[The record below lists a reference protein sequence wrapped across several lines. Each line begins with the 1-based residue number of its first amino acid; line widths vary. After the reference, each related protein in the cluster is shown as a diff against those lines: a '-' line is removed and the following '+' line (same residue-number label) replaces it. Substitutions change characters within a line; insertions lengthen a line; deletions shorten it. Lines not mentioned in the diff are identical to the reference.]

1 MSRSTPSPIH
11 ICFYSN
17 RCEWSKAFVTE
28 ISQTPYHKEFRFICV
43 DPSPNRP
50 QLPTWLKQTPT
61 LVISGEPEPRTNS
74 EVMNWLYEHKM
85 KNGGG
90 GGGNSGNGT
99 NGDNGGAGGSTSI
112 EPEPYLDMEMGGG
125 FGDSYSFL
133 GDDTTTQGNGGMR
146 MKHNFTYL
154 NGQEAVSTREASNF
168 QTTSSN
174 QKRSKKE
181 ELLDQQMEQFLKS
194 RDNGIP
200 QRIARQ

>member
-1 MSRSTPSPIH
+1 MSRGTPSPIH

-17 RCEWSKAFVTE
+17 RCEWSKAFITE

-50 QLPTWLKQTPT
+50 QLPSWLKQTPT

-90 GGGNSGNGT
+90 NGGGNTGNTGNSVSG
-99 NGDNGGAGGSTSI
+99 TSV

-133 GDDTTTQGNGGMR
+133 GDDTTTQGDGGLR

-154 NGQEAVSTREASNF
+154 NGQDSVSTREASNF

>member
-1 MSRSTPSPIH
+1 
-11 ICFYSN
+11 
-17 RCEWSKAFVTE
+17 
-28 ISQTPYHKEFRFICV
+28 
-43 DPSPNRP
+43 
-50 QLPTWLKQTPT
+50 
-61 LVISGEPEPRTNS
+61 
-74 EVMNWLYEHKM
+74 MNWLYEHKM

-90 GGGNSGNGT
+90 GGGGGVSGGNSGNSVSGT
-99 NGDNGGAGGSTSI
+99 SV

-133 GDDTTTQGNGGMR
+133 GDDTTTQGDGGLR

-154 NGQEAVSTREASNF
+154 NGQDSVSTREASNF

>member
-1 MSRSTPSPIH
+1 MSRPAPVH

-17 RCEWSKAFVTE
+17 RCEWSKAFIQE
-28 ISQTPYHKEFRFICV
+28 ISGTNYHKEFRFICV
-43 DPSPNRP
+43 DPSGNRP
-50 QLPTWLKQTPT
+50 QLPSWLKKVPT
-61 LVISGEPEPRTNS
+61 LVISGEPEPRTDN
-74 EVMNWLYEHKM
+74 EVLNWLYERKM
-85 KNGGG
+85 RDGTA
-90 GGGNSGNGT
+90 SGSSST
-99 NGDNGGAGGSTSI
+99 SAPSSGGAAASA

-133 GDDTTTQGNGGMR
+133 GADTSAQGNGGMT

-181 ELLDQQMEQFLKS
+181 EMLDQQMEMYMKN
-194 RDNGIP
+194 RDAGIP
-200 QRIARQ
+200 QRVARM

>member
-1 MSRSTPSPIH
+1 MNRGTPSPIH

-17 RCEWSKAFVTE
+17 RCEWSKAFITE
-28 ISQTPYHKEFRFICV
+28 ISQTSYHKEFRFICV

-85 KNGGG
+85 KNGGANNG
-90 GGGNSGNGT
+90 ASNSGNSVSGT
-99 NGDNGGAGGSTSI
+99 SV

-133 GDDTTTQGNGGMR
+133 GDDTTTQGDGGLR

-154 NGQEAVSTREASNF
+154 NGQDSVSTREASNF

-200 QRIARQ
+200 QRIVRE

>member
-1 MSRSTPSPIH
+1 MSRGTPSPIH

-17 RCEWSKAFVTE
+17 RCEWSKAFITE
-28 ISQTPYHKEFRFICV
+28 ISQTPYHTEFRFICV

-50 QLPTWLKQTPT
+50 QLPSWLKQTPT

-90 GGGNSGNGT
+90 NGGGNTGNTG
-99 NGDNGGAGGSTSI
+99 NSVSSTSV

-133 GDDTTTQGNGGMR
+133 GDDTTTQGDGGLR

-154 NGQEAVSTREASNF
+154 NGQDSVSTREASNF

>member
-17 RCEWSKAFVTE
+17 RCEWSKAFITE

-90 GGGNSGNGT
+90 GGGNAGNS
-99 NGDNGGAGGSTSI
+99 DNGGGAPTSV

-154 NGQEAVSTREASNF
+154 NGQEYVSTREASNF

>member
-1 MSRSTPSPIH
+1 MSRGTPSPIH

-17 RCEWSKAFVTE
+17 RCEWSKAFITE
-28 ISQTPYHKEFRFICV
+28 ISQTPYHTEFRFICV

-50 QLPTWLKQTPT
+50 QLPSWLKQTPT

-90 GGGNSGNGT
+90 NGGGNTGNTGNTGNSVSG
-99 NGDNGGAGGSTSI
+99 TSV

>member
-1 MSRSTPSPIH
+1 MSRGTPSPIH

-17 RCEWSKAFVTE
+17 RCEWSKAFITE

-50 QLPTWLKQTPT
+50 QLPSWLKQTPT

-90 GGGNSGNGT
+90 GGGGGVSGGNSGNSVSGT
-99 NGDNGGAGGSTSI
+99 SV

-133 GDDTTTQGNGGMR
+133 GDDTTTQGDGGLR

-154 NGQEAVSTREASNF
+154 NGQDSVSTREASNF

>member
-17 RCEWSKAFVTE
+17 RCEWSNAFITE

-90 GGGNSGNGT
+90 GGSGNGT
-99 NGDNGGAGGSTSI
+99 TSDNGGAGGSTSV

>member
-1 MSRSTPSPIH
+1 MNRGSAAPIH

-28 ISQTPYHKEFRFICV
+28 LSQTPYKGEFRFVCV

-50 QLPTWLKQTPT
+50 QLPSWLKSVPT

-74 EVMNWLYEHKM
+74 EVMNWLYERKM
-85 KNGGG
+85 KDGGG
-90 GGGNSGNGT
+90 GGQGHSGQ
-99 NGDNGGAGGSTSI
+99 GAPAGPT
-112 EPEPYLDMEMGGG
+112 EPEPYMDMEMGGG

-133 GDDTTTQGNGGMR
+133 GDDTTAQGNGGNSSLMR
-146 MKHNFTYL
+146 HNFTFL
-154 NGQEAVSTREASNF
+154 NGQDSVSTREASNF

-181 ELLDQQMEQFLKS
+181 EMLDQQMEQFMKS
-194 RDNGIP
+194 RDMGMP
-200 QRIARQ
+200 KPMMRQ

>member
-1 MSRSTPSPIH
+1 MSRGTPSPIH

-17 RCEWSKAFVTE
+17 RCEWSKAFITE

-50 QLPTWLKQTPT
+50 QLPSWLKQTPT

-90 GGGNSGNGT
+90 GGGGGVSGGNSGNSVSGT
-99 NGDNGGAGGSTSI
+99 SV

-133 GDDTTTQGNGGMR
+133 GDDTTTQGDGGLR

-154 NGQEAVSTREASNF
+154 NGQDSVSTREASNF

-200 QRIARQ
+200 QRIVRE